1 MAHTVYAMWN
11 IESLAGLRIGIN
23 YVFMGF
29 MSEDFTVYGEYPILI
44 ESDTK
49 IMADK
54 KDRHFQQT

>member
-1 MAHTVYAMWN
+1 MEY
-11 IESLAGLRIGIN
+11 IESHAGLRIGIN